1 MDDMVGQGHR
11 LLSVWRN
18 VLVLAASQALALS
31 CAVLA
36 VTVGPL
42 VGASLA
48 ANPALATLPVA
59 LTVVGALLTTV
70 PASFLM
76 RRRGRRMGFTLGAL
90 VGASGGLLAAAGIH
104 AQSFALFSSGFL
116 LIGAFQGFTSYFRF
130 AAAESVP
137 EERRSRAISWVLAGG
152 IVAALVGPQMAI
164 WGKDLVAER
173 PFLGAFLLL
182 SAFCIAIAIVMAA
195 LDLPR
200 PAAAAGAHR
209 GRPLVIIA
217 RQPVFLVAVVGA
229 TVGYA
234 VMLLVMTATPLAMV
248 NHHHA
253 VGDAVH
259 VIQAHVLA
267 MFAPS
272 FFSGSLV
279 RRFGAIQILLAGL
292 ALLAANALIAA
303 SGAQLG
309 NFFWALVLLGIGWNF
324 TYVAGTAL
332 LTEAYVEEERAK
344 TQAANEVILQGFV
357 ALASLASGWLLAAF
371 GWKVLAL
378 SALPPLVIAAAAAG
392 RLLARRNKEARGRL
406 AASGG
411 ASA

>member
-1 MDDMVGQGHR
+1 MDGVVGKGHR
-11 LLSVWRN
+11 LLSAWRN
-18 VLVLAASQALALS
+18 VLVLALSQALALS

-48 ANPALATLPVA
+48 ANPAFATLPVA
-59 LTVVGALLTTV
+59 LTVVGALLATV

-76 RRRGRRMGFTLGAL
+76 RRLGRPIGFALGAF

-104 AQSFALFSSGFL
+104 AQSFPLFASGFL

-173 PFLGAFLLL
+173 AFLGAFLLL
-182 SAFCIAIAIVMAA
+182 SAFCIAIAILMAA

-200 PAAAAGAHR
+200 PAAAAVAHG
-209 GRPLVIIA
+209 GRPLAVIA
-217 RQPVFLVAVVGA
+217 RQPTFLVAVVGA

-279 RRFGAIQILLAGL
+279 KRFGSVQVLLAGL
-292 ALLAANALIAA
+292 ALLATNALIAA
-303 SGAQLG
+303 SGTQLG
-309 NFFWALVLLGIGWNF
+309 HFFWALVLLGVGWNF

-332 LTEAYVEEERAK
+332 LTEAYVEDERAK

-357 ALASLASGWLLAAF
+357 AFASLASGWLLAVF
-371 GWKVLAL
+371 GWQVLAL
-378 SALPPLVIAAAAAG
+378 SALPPLAIAAVAAG
-392 RLLARRNKEARGRL
+392 RLLTRRGSRGRYN
-406 AASGG
+406 AQAIT
-411 ASA
+411 

>member
-1 MDDMVGQGHR
+1 MDVVVGQGHR
-11 LLSVWRN
+11 LLSAWRN
-18 VLVLAASQALALS
+18 VLVLALSQALALS

-48 ANPALATLPVA
+48 ANPAFATLPVA
-59 LTVVGALLTTV
+59 LTVVGALLATV

-76 RRRGRRMGFTLGAL
+76 RRVGRPIGFALGAL
-90 VGASGGLLAAAGIH
+90 IGASGGLLAAAAIH
-104 AQSFALFSSGFL
+104 AGSFALFAFGFL
-116 LIGAFQGFTSYFRF
+116 LVGAFQGFTGYFRF

-164 WGKDLVAER
+164 WGKDLAAGR
-173 PFLGAFLLL
+173 DFLGAFLLL
-182 SAFCIAIAIVMAA
+182 SAFCVAIAVLMAA
-195 LDLPR
+195 LHLPR
-200 PAAAAGAHR
+200 PAAAAGAHG
-209 GRPLVIIA
+209 GRPLAVIA
-217 RQPVFLVAVVGA
+217 RQPTFLVAVVGA
-229 TVGYA
+229 TVGYG

-248 NHHHA
+248 NNHHA

-279 RRFGAIQILLAGL
+279 RRFGAIQVLLAGL
-292 ALLAANALIAA
+292 ALLAANALVAA
-303 SGAQLG
+303 SGTGLG
-309 NFFWALVLLGIGWNF
+309 HFYGALVLLGVGWNF

-332 LTEAYVEEERAK
+332 LTEAYAEEERAK

-357 ALASLASGWLLAAF
+357 ALASLASGWLLAVF
-371 GWKVLAL
+371 GWQVLAL
-378 SALPPLVIAAAAAG
+378 SALPPLLVAAAVAS
-392 RLLARRNKEARGRL
+392 RLLARRNRENRGRL
-406 AASGG
+406 AASES
-411 ASA
+411 SA

>member
-1 MDDMVGQGHR
+1 MDGMVGQAHR
-11 LLSVWRN
+11 LLSAWRN
-18 VLVLAASQALALS
+18 VLVLALSQALALS

-59 LTVVGALLTTV
+59 LTVVGALAATV

-76 RRRGRRMGFTLGAL
+76 RRLGRPIGFALGAL
-90 VGASGGLLAAAGIH
+90 AGASGGLLAAAGINS
-104 AQSFALFSSGFL
+104 QSFVLFASGFL
-116 LIGAFQGFTSYFRF
+116 LIGAFQGFTAYFRF
-130 AAAESVP
+130 AAAESVT

-173 PFLGAFLLL
+173 AFLGAFLLL
-182 SAFCIAIAIVMAA
+182 SAFCIAVAILMAA
-195 LDLPR
+195 LHLPR
-200 PAAAAGAHR
+200 PAAVAGAHG
-209 GRPLVIIA
+209 GRRLAVIA
-217 RQPVFLVAVVGA
+217 RQPTFVVAVLGA
-229 TVGYA
+229 TAGYA

-248 NHHHA
+248 NHHHT

-279 RRFGAIQILLAGL
+279 RRFGSIQVLLAGL
-292 ALLAANALIAA
+292 ALLAANAVIAA
-303 SGAQLG
+303 SGTQLG
-309 NFFWALVLLGIGWNF
+309 HFLSALVLLGVGWNF

-344 TQAANEVILQGFV
+344 TQAANELILQGFV

-371 GWKVLAL
+371 GWQVLAL
-378 SALPPLVIAAAAAG
+378 SALPPLVIAAAAAS
-392 RLLARRNKEARGRL
+392 RLLARRNGEGRGRS

-411 ASA
+411 SA

>member
-1 MDDMVGQGHR
+1 M
-11 LLSVWRN
+11 SAWRN
-18 VLVLAASQALALS
+18 VLVLALAQALALS

-48 ANPALATLPVA
+48 ANPAFATLPVA

-76 RRRGRRMGFTLGAL
+76 RRLGRRIGFALGAL
-90 VGASGGLLAAAGIH
+90 VGATGGLLAAAGIH
-104 AQSFALFSSGFL
+104 VESFTLFAFGFL
-116 LIGAFQGFTSYFRF
+116 LIGAFQGFTAYFRF
-130 AAAESVP
+130 AAAESVS

-152 IVAALVGPQMAI
+152 MVAALVGPQMAI
-164 WGKDLVAER
+164 WGRDFVADR
-173 PFLGAFLLL
+173 AFLGAFLLL
-182 SAFCIAIAIVMAA
+182 SAFCVAIAGLMAG

-200 PAAAAGAHR
+200 MAVAASAHG
-209 GRPLVIIA
+209 GRPLSVIA
-217 RQPVFLVAVVGA
+217 RQPVFPVAVIGA

-248 NHHHA
+248 GNHHA

-279 RRFGAIQILLAGL
+279 RRFGAIQVLLAGL

-303 SGAQLG
+303 SGTGLG
-309 NFFWALVLLGIGWNF
+309 HFFGALVLLGVGWNF

-344 TQAANEVILQGFV
+344 TQAANEVILQGCV

-371 GWKVLAL
+371 GWQVLAL
-378 SALPPLVIAAAAAG
+378 SALPPLIVAAAAAG
-392 RLLARRNKEARGRL
+392 RLLARRNREGRGRL
-406 AASGG
+406 ATSEGPA
-411 ASA
+411 

>member
-76 RRRGRRMGFTLGAL
+76 RRLGRRMGFTLGAL

-182 SAFCIAIAIVMAA
+182 SAFCIAIANEN
-195 LDLPR
+195 
-200 PAAAAGAHR
+200 
-209 GRPLVIIA
+209 GRP
-217 RQPVFLVAVVGA
+217 
-229 TVGYA
+229 
-234 VMLLVMTATPLAMV
+234 
-248 NHHHA
+248 
-253 VGDAVH
+253 
-259 VIQAHVLA
+259 
-267 MFAPS
+267 
-272 FFSGSLV
+272 
-279 RRFGAIQILLAGL
+279 
-292 ALLAANALIAA
+292 
-303 SGAQLG
+303 
-309 NFFWALVLLGIGWNF
+309 
-324 TYVAGTAL
+324 
-332 LTEAYVEEERAK
+332 TE
-344 TQAANEVILQGFV
+344 Q
-357 ALASLASGWLLAAF
+357 
-371 GWKVLAL
+371 
-378 SALPPLVIAAAAAG
+378 
-392 RLLARRNKEARGRL
+392 
-406 AASGG
+406 
-411 ASA
+411 